1 MLAAS
6 ASWMPAMIK
15 LALPVSGFRRGL
27 LGTLPVG
34 PEYMAGVRARAR
46 MLARACR
53 VKRVGV
59 TLPADAR
66 QLQLQPDEK
75 K

>member
-1 MLAAS
+1 ML
-6 ASWMPAMIK
+6 K
-15 LALPVSGFRRGL
+15 LALPVPGFRRGL
-27 LGTLPVG
+27 LGSLPVG

-53 VKRVGV
+53 VERTDV
-59 TLPADAR
+59 TVPADAW
-66 QLQLQPDEK
+66 QLQIQPESK